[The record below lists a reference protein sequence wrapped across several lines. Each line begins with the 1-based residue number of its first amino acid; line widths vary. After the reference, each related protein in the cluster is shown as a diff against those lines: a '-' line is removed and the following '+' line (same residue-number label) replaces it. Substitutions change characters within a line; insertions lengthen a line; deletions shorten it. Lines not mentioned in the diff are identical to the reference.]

1 MLNFKPKYLTWAI
14 FLLLGMGYVSAMSN
28 IEIHYFLKSLI
39 IFLPIQIVTVIY
51 ATAKLWGMRNS
62 EGGREQIPHAH

>member
-1 MLNFKPKYLTWAI
+1 MLNFKPKYLAWVI
-14 FLLLGMGYVSAMSN
+14 FSLLGMGYVSVMSN

-39 IFLPIQIVTVIY
+39 IFLPIQLVTVIY

-62 EGGREQIPHAH
+62 EGGGDQIPHVH